1 MSIEL
6 ITLLLFGSMIVAL
19 AIGTPM
25 AFALGAV
32 GVLFTIFLWSP
43 ESLYIIASNSFRT
56 LTNFIMVALPLFIF
70 MGVMLGKS
78 GIADGL
84 YELMYL
90 WMGKLKGG
98 LAIGTVLICT
108 LFAAMAGISGA
119 STVTMGVV
127 ALPSMLKRGYDKEI
141 AIGCISAGGALGV
154 LIPPSVIMILYGL
167 YAEVSVG
174 RLFAGGVFPG
184 LVLSALFC
192 TYIGIRCII
201 QPNLGPPVPS
211 EAGVNLRRK
220 LIALKAVILP
230 ILLVIVVLGSIF
242 TGIATPTEASA
253 VGAFGSVLCAA
264 IYRRLTRKNL
274 VESCWQCLKL
284 TCMCMWIQLGVGM
297 FTSVYQGVGAS
308 DLISNFMT
316 TLPVAPIVILIG
328 IQLTFLVLGCF
339 LDPVGIILICT
350 PVFVP
355 VIRTLG
361 FDPVWFGVLFVVNM
375 EMAYLTPPFGTNLFY
390 MRGVCPPD
398 ITMVDIYRSIVPFV
412 VLQALGL
419 VLIVLFPQIVL
430 WLPNLWLGE

>member
-390 MRGVCPPD
+390 MRGVAPPD